1 MNHKDITGLIGNTP
15 LVPLDRYCEKFA
27 VPARIYAKLENM
39 NPTGSVKDRTALYMI
54 TSAERDG
61 LLKEGGTVIEPTS
74 GNTGIALSA
83 ICAQRG
89 YKAVIVMPD
98 NMSAERIRLIS
109 AYGAEVVLTD
119 SREGMRGAIRK
130 AREIQSVT
138 GGFIPQQFSNPANVA
153 AHAETGEEIYKS
165 LPCVDIFIAGVGTG
179 GTLTGAGAYLKNK
192 NRRIK
197 VIAVEPEGSPR
208 LSAGRSGR
216 HAIQGIGA
224 GFVPEVLDVSVYDE
238 VMTVSDSQAFEEC
251 GRVAGTEGIFVGI
264 SSGAAL
270 SCAVTVAHRPE
281 NRNKNIV
288 VIFPDSG
295 DRYLSIL

>member
-1 MNHKDITGLIGNTP
+1 
-15 LVPLDRYCEKFA
+15 
-27 VPARIYAKLENM
+27 
-39 NPTGSVKDRTALYMI
+39 MI

-83 ICAQRG
+83 ICARRG

-109 AYGAEVVLTD
+109 AY
-119 SREGMRGAIRK
+119 GMRGAIRK

-264 SSGAAL
+264 SSGAVTA
-270 SCAVTVAHRPE
+270 SAVTVARRPE

-295 DRYLSIL
+295 DRYLSLF